1 MDHLEPRGSFRAQ
14 ERTQE
19 EEGEYC
25 GGHTGKVPG
34 LGSFQRR
41 QDIEEWEVCCFQVVE
56 NKRRTRPSTEG
67 QPELQGW
74 GCGNIPLSAGQ
85 THLLTPRLYRWLC
98 SHRQWAVAASFVASD
113 SRVRG
118 SLKAIN
124 HTRLSLITSSVLRS
138 SLRPFF
144 SFLKFLSDNSMIS
157 YL

>member
-1 MDHLEPRGSFRAQ
+1 MDHLEPRGSFRTQ

-41 QDIEEWEVCCFQVVE
+41 QDIEEWEVCCFRVVE

-67 QPELQGW
+67 QPKLQGW
-74 GCGNIPLSAGQ
+74 GCGNSSLSAGQ
-85 THLLTPRLYRWLC
+85 THLLTPWSYHWLC
-98 SHRQWAVAASFVASD
+98 SHWQWTVAASFVASD

-118 SLKAIN
+118 YLKEIN
-124 HTRLSLITSSVLRS
+124 HTCLSLITSSVLRS
-138 SLRPFF
+138 SLRSFF
-144 SFLKFLSDNSMIS
+144 SSLKFLSDNNMIS